1 MPISLLLYPPA
12 IRTWHCVAYFKWLL
26 YQVYVNVAVH
36 LFFYL
41 SIKLIS
47 QYLSRGENRAGL
59 LPARRGEKEKILLVE
74 RPWRHHGETPGAE
87 RARPT
92 GKCMYLGDIGWEVAR
107 FA

>member
-1 MPISLLLYPPA
+1 MPIALLLYPPA

-59 LPARRGEKEKILLVE
+59 LPARGKRGVTKKKRCPCQLDQIMGL
-74 RPWRHHGETPGAE
+74 PSF
-87 RARPT
+87 
-92 GKCMYLGDIGWEVAR
+92 CQ
-107 FA
+107 